1 MWIKQYKN
9 CVTVD
14 KFKKMKKCN
23 FGWYL
28 KKFIPHC
35 CIMEKIMVILH
46 IFCYNN
52 VIGFYSKIIPSKL
65 GLYFLF
71 KDRF

>member
-35 CIMEKIMVILH
+35 C
-46 IFCYNN
+46 
-52 VIGFYSKIIPSKL
+52 SKIRIIDFTFTNIYTYYKTINTKS
-65 GLYFLF
+65 YVT
-71 KDRF
+71 